1 MKGLEAK
8 VHAKNVM
15 VTSRCYVLYLLC
27 EMRTGSNPAN
37 QVYARSFLRILS
49 SFELLCLPVI
59 FLLRDA
65 GNRLYLCNMLENTPA
80 SLP

>member
-1 MKGLEAK
+1 
-8 VHAKNVM
+8 
-15 VTSRCYVLYLLC
+15 
-27 EMRTGSNPAN
+27 MRTGSNPAN